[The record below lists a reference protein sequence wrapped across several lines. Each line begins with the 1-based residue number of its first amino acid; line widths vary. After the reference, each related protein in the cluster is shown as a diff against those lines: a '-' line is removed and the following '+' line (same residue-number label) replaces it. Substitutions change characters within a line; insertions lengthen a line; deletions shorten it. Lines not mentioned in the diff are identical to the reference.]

1 MRGGVHFA
9 TLSRK
14 FANVKGRIGAVPGD
28 RKRSFEI
35 FISDYGI
42 LAAPRRGR
50 PRFPAAAILSNG
62 ARRDVS
68 DPDARSPG
76 CSRKTWNRC
85 AARVDIDSSVSV
97 FGATHKKKEKRSW
110 PALLTFADIVR

>member
-1 MRGGVHFA
+1 M
-9 TLSRK
+9 LSRK
-14 FANVKGRIGAVPGD
+14 FAEMLRAVSALPGD
-28 RKRSFEI
+28 RKRSFETDTADPPYRI
-35 FISDYGI
+35 TVFLRGR
-42 LAAPRRGR
+42 AAAGR

-68 DPDARSPG
+68 DPDSARSPG

-97 FGATHKKKEKRSW
+97 FGATQKKKKGSW
-110 PALLTFADIVR
+110 LALLTFADIVR